1 MKPRLRRPQDS
12 AWTVATALI
21 GGLALLV
28 ALLALVAHYL
38 DRSWQPVIVAAA
50 FAHQLMWAAPLAL
63 VLLAVSRRW
72 YATASAV
79 IVLIAVVLVEAP
91 LYRGSDVPAGGTR
104 LTVLQANLK
113 IGAADAAD
121 VVQAVAEHHAD
132 VLMTEELTTGE
143 RARLITAGLS
153 KRLPYRFD
161 AALPEGGGGLAI
173 WSRFPLSDEHNYP
186 GFELGVLS
194 ATARI
199 SPTRT
204 ATVVAVHLLPPYP
217 YPSTEW
223 VREIGRLRPMLA
235 ADATQG
241 RRPTIVAGDFN
252 ATTDNAQFRSL
263 LADGLQDAAEH
274 SGAGYLTSYPT
285 DRFFPPVIA
294 IDHVLTHDAPA
305 VDAATFALPGSD
317 HRGLAVHVRLDG

>member
-1 MKPRLRRPQDS
+1 VTRPRLRRPNDTG
-12 AWTVATALI
+12 WTITAALI
-21 GGLALLV
+21 GGLALVLAV
-28 ALLALVAHYL
+28 LALVAHYL
-38 DRSWQPVIVAAA
+38 DWSWQPAIVLAA
-50 FAHQLMWAAPLAL
+50 FAHQLMWAAPVAL
-63 VLLAVSRRW
+63 VLLAASRRW
-72 YATASAV
+72 FATGAAA
-79 IVLIAVVLVEAP
+79 IVLIALVLVEAP
-91 LYRGSDVPAGGTR
+91 LYRGASVPAGGTR

-113 IGAADAAD
+113 IGSADAAD
-121 VVQAVAEHHAD
+121 VVRAVAEHHAD

-143 RARLITAGLS
+143 RARLIAAGLA

-186 GFELGVLS
+186 GFQLGVLS

-199 SPTRT
+199 SATES

-217 YPSTEW
+217 YPPAEW
-223 VREIGRLRPMLA
+223 LREIDRLRPILA
-235 ADATQG
+235 LDARST
-241 RRPTIVAGDFN
+241 RPTIVAGDFN

-263 LADGLQDAAEH
+263 LGGGLQDAAEH
-274 SGAGYLTSYPT
+274 SGAGYLASYPT

-305 VDAATFALPGSD
+305 IDAATIALPGSD
-317 HRGLAVHVRLDG
+317 HRGLVVHVRLVR